1 MMYKIALIG
10 GESSGKTTLANALSQ
25 TLDIPVV
32 PEYGRI
38 LGEYTGNVYTED
50 DMRHICSVQ
59 CRMEDKAAIHTTGD
73 LVDFVICDTTP
84 LVTMFYSYAWYGTA
98 DPTIVEQAENRKYDF
113 VFLCKRD
120 FPHVNDGTRI
130 SEEFSLEQ
138 EEFYESFLKQ
148 HKMEYN
154 ILTGSIMD
162 RVEQVLKVLGV

>member
-1 MMYKIALIG
+1 MTYKIALIG

-38 LGEYTGNVYTED
+38 LGEYTGNIYTED

-59 CRMEDKAAIHTTGD
+59 CRMEDKAVLRAKQDGT
-73 LVDFVICDTTP
+73 DFIICDTTP
-84 LVTMFYSYAWYGTA
+84 LVTMFYSLSWYGKA
-98 DPTIVEQAENRKYDF
+98 DLTIIEPAENRRYDC

-120 FPHVNDGTRI
+120 FPFVNDGTRI
-130 SEEFSLEQ
+130 SEEFSLGQ

-148 HKMEYN
+148 HKIEYN

-162 RVEQVLKVLGV
+162 RVQQVLKVLGV